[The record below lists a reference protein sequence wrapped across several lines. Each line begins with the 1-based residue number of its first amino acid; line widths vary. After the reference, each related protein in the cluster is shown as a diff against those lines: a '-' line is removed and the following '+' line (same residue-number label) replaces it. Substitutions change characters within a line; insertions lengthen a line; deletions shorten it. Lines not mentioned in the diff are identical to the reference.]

1 MKNNASE
8 NSNIPE
14 KKRRK
19 ITSSYLENSGAY
31 YLERFSASTAQFTMV
46 MTRKI
51 KKSCTD
57 NPEQD
62 FQQCLSL
69 LDAVIRK
76 FTDLG
81 YLNDKKFAEN
91 TIWALKNKG
100 YPKSR
105 IKLALHQ
112 KGVPKLLIEDCL
124 SFLSDNHLKKA
135 ALTWVKR
142 KRLGSFS
149 DVEKPKDYQK
159 SLSSMARAGFDFT
172 TAEWALKLSRE
183 DIDIFM
189 QEQS

>member
-8 NSNIPE
+8 NSNIPK
-14 KKRRK
+14 KKRKK

-31 YLERFSASTAQFTMV
+31 YLERFSSSTAQFKVV
-46 MTRKI
+46 MIRKI
-51 KKSCTD
+51 KKSCLD

-62 FQQCLSL
+62 FQHCLEL
-69 LDAVIRK
+69 LDVVIKK

-91 TIWALKNKG
+91 TIFALKNKG
-100 YPKSR
+100 HPKFR
-105 IKLALHQ
+105 VELALRQ
-112 KGVPKLLIEDCL
+112 KGVPKMLIEDCL
-124 SFLSDNHLKKA
+124 SLLSDNHMKKA

-142 KRLGSFS
+142 KKLGSFS

-172 TAEWALKLSRE
+172 TAEWALKLSQE